1 MPNMSYCRFHNTN
14 LDVRDCLDA
23 IRDGEALS
31 DSEMDCCKELF
42 RQFMDFCYEARI
54 IDSDEIDNMD
64 ERLEEFFGTIGDEAY
79 WN

>member
-23 IRDGEALS
+23 IRSGEQLS
-31 DSEMDCCKELF
+31 DSEMDCCKRLF
-42 RQFMDFCYEARI
+42 KQFIAFCYEAGI